1 MKQKRAAII
10 MVLVILSTVVFSQ
23 NNQNVKARIN
33 HYTLTI
39 GTGWTHYVDN
49 LQMVGQNLQKDFAGV
64 SLKFFWEPEHRLSL
78 GLESG
83 YYKLFMAKGQLTDNT
98 TGQVDR
104 SVIPV
109 LFLIRMRIIENVY
122 LGIGTG
128 IALIMNK
135 TVGGH
140 QKVLTETISLSNFEL
155 SGAYIYPLS
164 KHWLLGGEVK
174 LFHFGNTE
182 DNMYSIQ
189 ATCAVRL

>member
-1 MKQKRAAII
+1 
-10 MVLVILSTVVFSQ
+10 MVLVSLSVVVYSQ
-23 NNQNVKARIN
+23 NNDSVKVRLN

-39 GTGWTHYVDN
+39 GAGWTHYINN
-49 LQMVGQNLQKDFAGV
+49 LEMGGQNLQKDYAGV

-78 GLESG
+78 GLETG

-104 SVIPV
+104 SIVPV
-109 LFLIRMRIIENVY
+109 LFLIRMRIIDNVH

-128 IALIMNK
+128 LALIMNK
-135 TVGGH
+135 TAGGK

-164 KHWLLGGEVK
+164 KHWLVGGEVK
-174 LFHFGNTE
+174 LLHVGNTE
-182 DNMYSIQ
+182 DNMCTIQ
-189 ATCAVRL
+189 ATCAVRF

>member
-1 MKQKRAAII
+1 MGHIKAVIT
-10 MVLVILSTVVFSQ
+10 MVLVSLSVVVYSQ
-23 NNQNVKARIN
+23 KNDSLKVRLN

-39 GTGWTHYVDN
+39 GTGWTHYINN
-49 LQMVGQNLQKDFAGV
+49 LEMGGQNLQKDYAGV

-78 GLESG
+78 GLETG

-104 SVIPV
+104 SVIP
-109 LFLIRMRIIENVY
+109 LIFLIRMRIIDNVH

-128 IALIMNK
+128 LALIMNK
-135 TVGGH
+135 TVGGK
-140 QKVLTETISLSNFEL
+140 QKVVTETISLSNFEL

-164 KHWLLGGEVK
+164 KHWLVGGEVK